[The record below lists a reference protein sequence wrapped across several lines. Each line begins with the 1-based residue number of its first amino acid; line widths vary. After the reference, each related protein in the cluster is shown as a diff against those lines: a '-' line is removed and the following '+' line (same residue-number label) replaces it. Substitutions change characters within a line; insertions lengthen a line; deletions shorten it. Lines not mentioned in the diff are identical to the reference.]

1 MSSAAAAGQQRMGRI
16 EVDISVSVDGFV
28 TGPGAD
34 LQPGLG
40 VGGEALHHW
49 VWRHPEGRA
58 LLDELLFQRSGA
70 VVTSRRVYEDTGGWG
85 EDGFY
90 GMPVFVVTHRPHE
103 VVRRGDTT
111 FTFVTGG
118 ITAALDAAQAAAGAR
133 NVHVMGGASVA
144 RQVLA
149 SGRAD
154 LLRLHVA
161 PVLLGGGTPLF
172 DGLQP
177 VRLEHLSTVDTPEA
191 THLTYRVVN

>member
-1 MSSAAAAGQQRMGRI
+1 MGHI

-28 TGPGAD
+28 TGPGVDEAH
-34 LQPGLG
+34 GLG
-40 VGGEALHHW
+40 IGGEALHHW
-49 VWRHPEGRA
+49 VWRHPQGQA
-58 LLDELLFQRSGA
+58 LLDELLFAGSGA
-70 VVTSRRVYEDTGGWG
+70 VVTSRRVYDDTGGWG

-90 GMPVFVVTHRPHE
+90 RMPVFVVTHRPHE
-103 VVRRGDTT
+103 VMRRGDTT

-118 ITAALDAAQAAAGAR
+118 ITAALDAAQRAAGER

-144 RQVLA
+144 RQALA

-154 LLRLHVA
+154 RLRLHVA

-172 DGLQP
+172 DGPLP
-177 VRLEHLSTVDTPEA
+177 VGLEHLASVDTPEA

>member
-1 MSSAAAAGQQRMGRI
+1 MGRI

-28 TGPGAD
+28 TGPGVD
-34 LQPGLG
+34 RTPGLG
-40 VGGEALHHW
+40 DGGEALHHW

-58 LLDELLFQRSGA
+58 LLDELLFTASGA

-90 GMPVFVVTHRPHE
+90 RMPVFVVTHRPHE

-118 ITAALDAAQAAAGAR
+118 ITAALDAAQAAAGER

-144 RQVLA
+144 RQALV
-149 SGRAD
+149 SGRVD
-154 LLRLHVA
+154 RLRLHVA
-161 PVLLGGGTPLF
+161 PVLLGSGTPLF
-172 DGLQP
+172 DGLLP
-177 VRLEHLSTVDTPEA
+177 VDLEHLETRDTPGA
-191 THLTYRVVN
+191 THLTYAVRSSRPRR